1 MKFRVHIFE
10 ELQHSFTI
18 SAKDIDE
25 AATKIDEG
33 ICANWQNWEFS
44 EPTGDFS
51 NEALIDPLNE
61 DGVVDYENATWFT
74 RNDDDVYVK
83 KGVE

>member
-33 ICANWQNWEFS
+33 ICANWQRWEAS
-44 EPTGDFS
+44 ERTGDIS
-51 NEALIDPLNE
+51 NTVVIDPLNE
-61 DGVVDYENATWFT
+61 DGEVDYKNRARFT
-74 RNDDDVYVK
+74 RNDCYVFVK